1 MRKIIIATTNNGKYE
16 EIKSVLA
23 GEFDLFYSL
32 RDFPEKIEIEEDSL
46 LYVENAL
53 KKARKIGERFGI
65 YTIADDS
72 GLEVE
77 ALSGRPGVH
86 SSRYGRND
94 DERISRLLDELKDV
108 PWDRRK
114 AIFKA
119 YVACYIPE
127 KEISYVFY
135 GFLRGYIGFERT
147 GEGGFGYDPVFFIP
161 GLNKYVAE
169 LTRDE
174 KNRISHRGRAL
185 QAFKDF
191 IKGDI
196 FSTSKALNL

>member
-32 RDFPEKIEIEEDSL
+32 LDFPEKIEIEEDSL

-72 GLEVE
+72 GIEVD